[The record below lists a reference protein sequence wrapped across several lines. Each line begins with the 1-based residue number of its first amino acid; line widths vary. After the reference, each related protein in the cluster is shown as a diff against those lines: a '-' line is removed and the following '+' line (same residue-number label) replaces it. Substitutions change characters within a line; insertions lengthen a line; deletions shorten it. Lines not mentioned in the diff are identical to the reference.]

1 MPQLDG
7 IRMMACI
14 RTVKPSVRV
23 VYLSGAVEEY
33 RVTLEREITEF
44 AAAVLYKPFSR
55 SSLVRELTSSATG
68 GSPSHPKK
76 VRKLESKEA

>member
-1 MPQLDG
+1 
-7 IRMMACI
+7 
-14 RTVKPSVRV
+14 
-23 VYLSGAVEEY
+23 VEDY

-68 GSPSHPKK
+68 GSPSNPKK